1 MRGDRVSPFPG
12 PIIRRRDG
20 ETSYAIPRPST
31 SSSDATIVKF
41 NWQETLATRDEIGLP
56 VDDVH
61 VWAVSLEIEAS
72 ELRSLEARLPLDER
86 MRASRFLRA
95 EPRRNFVASRAAM
108 RVILGRY
115 LEMPPAEVAIHYDSN
130 SKPRLAGKAAA
141 SGLRFN
147 LTHSGD
153 LALVAVVEGCDIGVD
168 AEMLRPVEHWR
179 HIAGRYFH
187 PAEVDAI
194 SAANPGEQNEAFLRC
209 WTRKEAILKVSGTG
223 LANTLDSF
231 AVPWNATFCAWV
243 ELPAAANPSTT
254 LRQYWLQSLAPRP
267 GYVAAVATVDE
278 RREATAF
285 VFQW

>member
-1 MRGDRVSPFPG
+1 MSGRCRLRLKRPNCDRW
-12 PIIRRRDG
+12 RRDCL
-20 ETSYAIPRPST
+20 ST
-31 SSSDATIVKF
+31 S
-41 NWQETLATRDEIGLP
+41 ECG
-56 VDDVH
+56 
-61 VWAVSLEIEAS
+61 
-72 ELRSLEARLPLDER
+72 
-86 MRASRFLRA
+86 RADFYA

-254 LRQYWLQSLAPRP
+254 LRQYWLQSLVPTWLRCRCRDC
-267 GYVAAVATVDE
+267 GRKTRGNRVCISVVNWFSLCKRG
-278 RREATAF
+278 RR
-285 VFQW
+285 